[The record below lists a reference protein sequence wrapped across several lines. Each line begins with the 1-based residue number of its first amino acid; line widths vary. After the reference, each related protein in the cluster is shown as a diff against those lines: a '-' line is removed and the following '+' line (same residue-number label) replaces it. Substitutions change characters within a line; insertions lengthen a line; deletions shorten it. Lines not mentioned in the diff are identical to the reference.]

1 MSTLQ
6 EKQLQFNPHL
16 VMSND
21 GGQLSNDSG
30 LLLLFEFFHKIKFK
44 ELVNELLHIDDSR
57 NYCTH
62 DYIDLFMQVLVQL
75 IAGYSTDSSANWLRH
90 DPVFQQGLN
99 KTTLGSQ
106 SMVSRFIH
114 QLSEE
119 NIVQLQSIAKALTTI
134 YIGQKN
140 TQHMLI
146 DVDSTHSDT
155 FGKQEQTDFNT
166 HYGTTGYHPLVAFD
180 GLTGLFLGAEL
191 RPGNVYTSNNAEVF
205 LADIISQHKQH
216 SCDMFLTVRG
226 DSGFAKPEIY
236 ELCEQEKVKYIIR
249 LKVNARLKNMAQQK
263 VLYGPD
269 TDFTHKESQYFKID
283 YQAKSWETVRK
294 VAVKATREAGELL
307 FTTFEFIV
315 SNFVDIPAQT
325 VYKLYQKRGT
335 MENYIK
341 EIKHGFSFDKTD
353 SSTFLANQ
361 ARMMMSCIAYTVIHL
376 MKELTFPDKEKK
388 STVATI
394 RFKVFHIAGRL
405 TRHARKIKVRLS
417 TGYVFSSLFW
427 TILENIQQLVLLH

>member
-1 MSTLQ
+1 
-6 EKQLQFNPHL
+6 
-16 VMSND
+16 
-21 GGQLSNDSG
+21 
-30 LLLLFEFFHKIKFK
+30 
-44 ELVNELLHIDDSR
+44 
-57 NYCTH
+57 
-62 DYIDLFMQVLVQL
+62 
-75 IAGYSTDSSANWLRH
+75 
-90 DPVFQQGLN
+90 
-99 KTTLGSQ
+99 
-106 SMVSRFIH
+106 MVSRFIH

-119 NIVQLQSIAKALTTI
+119 NNVQLQSIAKALTTI

-140 TQHMLI
+140 TQHMII

-236 ELCEQEKVKYIIR
+236 GLCEQEKVKYIIR

-335 MENYIK
+335 LENYIK

-388 STVATI
+388 STVAII

>member
-1 MSTLQ
+1 M
-6 EKQLQFNPHL
+6 
-16 VMSND
+16 
-21 GGQLSNDSG
+21 
-30 LLLLFEFFHKIKFK
+30 
-44 ELVNELLHIDDSR
+44 
-57 NYCTH
+57 
-62 DYIDLFMQVLVQL
+62 
-75 IAGYSTDSSANWLRH
+75 
-90 DPVFQQGLN
+90 
-99 KTTLGSQ
+99 
-106 SMVSRFIH
+106 
-114 QLSEE
+114 
-119 NIVQLQSIAKALTTI
+119 
-134 YIGQKN
+134 
-140 TQHMLI
+140 
-146 DVDSTHSDT
+146 
-155 FGKQEQTDFNT
+155 
-166 HYGTTGYHPLVAFD
+166 AFD

-283 YQAKSWETVRK
+283 YQAKSWEMVRK